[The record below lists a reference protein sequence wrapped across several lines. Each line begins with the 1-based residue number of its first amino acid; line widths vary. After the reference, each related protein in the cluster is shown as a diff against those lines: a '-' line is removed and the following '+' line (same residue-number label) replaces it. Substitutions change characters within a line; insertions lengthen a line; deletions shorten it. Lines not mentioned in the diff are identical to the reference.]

1 MRKYL
6 PEIKKKSCLSL
17 TCQKYKRAHGK
28 KRVEKGFS
36 SYTVVSAVYNV
47 EKYLHDFFISMVRQT
62 LDFEK
67 NIHLIM
73 VDDGSTDRSAE
84 IIKTWQKRYPGN
96 ITYLYKENGGQASA
110 RNMGL
115 PLVKNEWVTFTDPDD
130 FLDENYFLEVD
141 QKIKAYTDKNIV
153 MVACHLVFFFEKNR
167 SKSDTHSLN
176 YKFNKENL
184 ISIENLNNFIQLNV
198 SSAFMKRDLLGD
210 IHFDVNMKPNGEDA
224 LFVLMYFNSLKSG
237 NVLFL
242 PQAIFYYRKRSAQNS
257 TLDLAWSKKTKYS
270 SVLLGYY
277 KAALLQLS
285 KQKFISHYLQAVVL
299 YETCW
304 YLISL
309 INNDNR
315 LHHLSQEE
323 KKFFVSLLKY
333 LIELIDIRTIY
344 SFKHKPLW
352 NYYRIVF
359 LQHFKDKE
367 PYFYAFYIE
376 NQSIINKTFDIFYYS
391 NYDIYIKIIQD
402 NKEIYP
408 VSFKK
413 KVYTFVDKEII
424 YQYRYRFFVKN
435 IKEDKKIKIQSNVS
449 DVAISCG
456 EKWISGNAIA
466 QKDIWPEIEHPVGDP
481 YKDCWLFMDRN
492 IQADDNAEHL
502 YRYIKKGD
510 LKTDIYFLLERDSH
524 DWNRLVQ
531 EGFNLIVFGSEEH
544 KRAHRGCSTIISSHA
559 DPYIYNFFNDDLY
572 KNKKI
577 VFLQHG
583 VTKDDLS
590 NWLGSKKI
598 DLFITSTPQEF
609 YSLASN
615 NNKYKFSY
623 KDVLLSGFPRHDRL
637 LDLQESIPSKKQIVI
652 MPTWRAKLSGTPL
665 RGNTREKNPDFM
677 QSLYATSWKKFLHSE
692 ELKQLC
698 NKFNYEVLFFPH
710 ANTQPYI
717 DAFEVP
723 EWIQCLTHR
732 SGGIQELFCR
742 SALMIT
748 DYSSV
753 AFEMAY
759 LCKPVIYF
767 QFDREDVFGG
777 GHLTQKGYFDY
788 KKDGFGPVVETQ
800 EELIKQIEVLLANGG
815 KPSPGYRRR
824 MERTFSFRDK
834 RCCERVYNAI
844 RNLEDPQPDYFS
856 EISSLHDYA
865 INASKH
871 HQILSSI
878 ERWKAFYDISSEE
891 GQAEM
896 YLWLG
901 RMYLSAGKYAEFCEL
916 YTFCNQ
922 IQSIRYKI
930 KFLYPEYCSAIKF
943 NLYNEA

>member
-1 MRKYL
+1 MRRYL
-6 PEIKKKSCLSL
+6 PEIKKKNCLSL
-17 TCQKYKRAHGK
+17 TCQQHKRAHGK

-62 LDFEK
+62 LDFEN
-67 NIHLIM
+67 NIQLIM
-73 VDDGSTDRSAE
+73 VDDGSTDRSAQ

-130 FLDENYFLEVD
+130 FVDENYFLEVD
-141 QKIKAYTDKNIV
+141 QKIKAYKDKNIV
-153 MVACHLVFFFEKNR
+153 MVACHLVFFFEKTH

-176 YKFNKENL
+176 YKFDKENV

-198 SSAFMKRDLLGD
+198 SSAFMKCDLLRD
-210 IHFDVNMKPNGEDA
+210 MHFDVNMKPNGEDA
-224 LFVLMYFNSLKSG
+224 LFVLMYFNNLNSG

-277 KAALLQLS
+277 KAALLHLS
-285 KQKFISHYLQAVVL
+285 AHKSVSHYLQAVLV
-299 YETCW
+299 YEACW
-304 YLISL
+304 YLLSL

-315 LHHLSQEE
+315 LHHLKQEE

-359 LQHFKDKE
+359 SQHFKEKE

-376 NQSIINKTFDIFYYS
+376 NQSIKNKTFDIFYYS
-391 NYDIYIKIIQD
+391 NHSVYIKITQD
-402 NKEIYP
+402 SNEIYP
-408 VSFKK
+408 ISIKTK
-413 KVYTFVDKEII
+413 IYTFVDKEIV
-424 YQYRYRFFVKN
+424 YQYRYKMSVKDI
-435 IKEDKKIKIQSNVS
+435 IKNKKLKIQSNVKEI
-449 DVAISCG
+449 AISCG
-456 EKWISGNAIA
+456 EKWISGNTIA
-466 QKDIWPEIEHPVGDP
+466 HEDIWPEIRLAVSDQ
-481 YKDCWLFMDRN
+481 YKDCWLFIDRN
-492 IQADDNAEHL
+492 VQADDNAEHL
-502 YRYIKKGD
+502 YRYIKKEA
-510 LKTDIYFLLERDSH
+510 LKGNIYFLLERSSH
-524 DWNRLVQ
+524 DWERLVQ
-531 EGFNLIVFGSEEH
+531 EGFNLIAFDSEEH
-544 KRAHRGCSTIISSHA
+544 KRAHQGCSTIISSHA

-583 VTKDDLS
+583 ITVHDLS

-609 YSLASN
+609 YSLAS

-652 MPTWRAKLSGTPL
+652 MPTWRAKLSGAQI

-698 NKFNYEVLFFPH
+698 NKFNYEVIFFPH

-717 DAFEVP
+717 DEFQVP

-788 KKDGFGPVVETQ
+788 EKDGFGPVVETQ

-878 ERWKAFYDISSEE
+878 ERWKAFYDISSIE
-891 GQAEM
+891 GQTEM

-901 RMYLSAGKYAEFCEL
+901 RMYLSSGKYDEFLDL
-916 YTFCNQ
+916 YNFCNQ
-922 IQSIRYKI
+922 TPGIQEIAKL
-930 KFLYPEYCSAIKF
+930 LYIEYCSALKVSF
-943 NLYNEA
+943 AK

>member
-304 YLISL
+304 YLLSL
-309 INNDNR
+309 IDNDCR
-315 LHHLSQEE
+315 LFFLAKEE
-323 KKFFVSLLKY
+323 KKFFISLLKNI
-333 LIELIDIRTIY
+333 IELIDTKIIY
-344 SFKHKPLW
+344 SFKNKPLW
-352 NYYRIVF
+352 NYYRIIYC
-359 LQHFKDKE
+359 QYFKEKE
-367 PYFYAFYIE
+367 PYYYVFYVE
-376 NQSIINKTFDIFYYS
+376 NQSLIDKSFDVYYYS
-391 NYDIYIKIIQD
+391 KHDVYIKIIQN

-408 VSFKK
+408 VSFKS

-424 YQYRYRFFVKN
+424 YKYRYRFIIRNVIN
-435 IKEDKKIKIQSNVS
+435 NKEIKIQSNVNEI
-449 DVAISCG
+449 VISCG
-456 EKWISGNAIA
+456 EKWISGNTIT
-466 QKDIWPEIEHPVGDP
+466 QKDIWPEIEHNINDP
-481 YKDCWLFMDRN
+481 YKDCWLFIDRN
-492 IQADDNAEHL
+492 VQADDNAEHL

-510 LKTDIYFLLERDSH
+510 LKSDIYFLLERDSH

-531 EGFNLIVFGSEEH
+531 EGFSLIAFGSEEH

-583 VTKDDLS
+583 ITVHDLS
-590 NWLGSKKI
+590 NWLGNKKI

-637 LDLQESIPSKKQIVI
+637 LDLQDSLLSTKQILI
-652 MPTWRAKLSGTPL
+652 MPTWRAKLSGTSL
-665 RGNTREKNPDFM
+665 RGNIREKNLDFM
-677 QSLYATSWKKFLHSE
+677 KSEYMISWKSFLHSK
-692 ELKQLC
+692 ELKELC
-698 NKFNYEVLFFPH
+698 KKYKYKVVFFPH
-710 ANTQPYI
+710 AIIQPYI

-723 EWIQCLTHR
+723 EWIQCLTHE
-732 SGGIQELFCR
+732 SGGIQEVFCR
-742 SALMIT
+742 SAFMIT

-759 LCKPVIYF
+759 LCKPIIYF
-767 QFDREDVFGG
+767 QFDREDVFNG
-777 GHLTQKGYFDY
+777 GHTTQKGYFDY
-788 KKDGFGPVVETQ
+788 VNDGFGPVVEN
-800 EELIKQIEVLLANGG
+800 EDELIKQLQLILANGG
-815 KPSPGYRRR
+815 KPSSKYRQR

-844 RNLEDPQPDYFS
+844 RHLEEPQPDYFS
-856 EISSLHDYA
+856 EISSLHEHA
-865 INASKH
+865 VNASKH
-871 HQILSSI
+871 HQMLSSI
-878 ERWKAFYDISSEE
+878 ERWKSFYDISSIE
-891 GQAEM
+891 GQTEM

-901 RMYLSAGKYAEFCEL
+901 RMYLSSGKYDEFLDL
-916 YTFCNQ
+916 YNFCNQ
-922 IQSIRYKI
+922 TSGIQEIAKL
-930 KFLYPEYCSAIKF
+930 LYIEYCSVLKASFAK
-943 NLYNEA
+943 